1 MGKHLDGKKYKRK
14 LWLVFSWEDWVHV
27 PICVMTELWVLE
39 VVPYACGLFRVVV
52 VPFASV
58 VLSLFDAASGVVA
71 YWSSW
76 ATDWWAL
83 CGEGKGKA

>member
-1 MGKHLDGKKYKRK
+1 MVLGWEAL
-14 LWLVFSWEDWVHV
+14 LLVCSLEDWVRV
-27 PICVMTELWVLE
+27 LVCVVTELWVPE
-39 VVPYACGLFRVVV
+39 VVSYACGLFRMVVV
-52 VPFASV
+52 LFASV
-58 VLSLFDAASGVVA
+58 VLSLFNAASGVVA

>member
-1 MGKHLDGKKYKRK
+1 MVLGWEAL
-14 LWLVFSWEDWVHV
+14 LLVCSLEDWVRV
-27 PICVMTELWVLE
+27 LICVVTELWVLE
-39 VVPYACGLFRVVV
+39 VVPHACGLFRVVV
-52 VPFASV
+52 VSFASV
-58 VLSLFDAASGVVA
+58 VLSLFNAASGVVA

>member
-1 MGKHLDGKKYKRK
+1 MVLGWEAL
-14 LWLVFSWEDWVHV
+14 LLVCSLEDWV
-27 PICVMTELWVLE
+27 CVLVCVVTELWVPE
-39 VVPYACGLFRVVV
+39 VVSYACGLFRMVVV
-52 VPFASV
+52 LFASV
-58 VLSLFDAASGVVA
+58 VLSLFNAASGVVA

>member
-1 MGKHLDGKKYKRK
+1 MVLGWEAL
-14 LWLVFSWEDWVHV
+14 LLVCSLEDWVRV
-27 PICVMTELWVLE
+27 LVCVVTELWVPE
-39 VVPYACGLFRVVV
+39 VVSYACGLFRMVVV
-52 VPFASV
+52 LFASV
-58 VLSLFDAASGVVA
+58 VLSLFNAASGVMA

>member
-1 MGKHLDGKKYKRK
+1 ML
-14 LWLVFSWEDWVHV
+14 LVCSLEDWVRV
-27 PICVMTELWVLE
+27 LVCVVTELWVPE
-39 VVPYACGLFRVVV
+39 VVSYACGLFRMVVV
-52 VPFASV
+52 LFASV
-58 VLSLFDAASGVVA
+58 VLSLFNAASGVMA